1 ISTTTASG
9 RCRRISRSSARPSM
23 PAMRTSEKTTSNS
36 ARPSAASAAGPSAT
50 ASAVW
55 PRPWTYVVRCVRMF
69 FSSSTMRMDAM
80 SATRQLERE
89 PAPDADRAVEV
100 DAPAVRLDDVAHD
113 GEAETGRADVAALAG
128 LDEAV
133 EDAFLLIGR
142 DPAAGVADRDDDGP
156 VRRRGLDAH
165 RAAGGRVAE
174 RVREQVGER
183 PGELRGIARD
193 REAPGGDGG
202 FQRDAFFPR
211 LQDEQLQRAWDHVPE
226 IDVPPLDRN
235 ARGARPREVEQPL
248 GEVLEP
254 LHVLVRRADERTRSG
269 ANATVAAEEL
279 DRHAE

>member
-1 ISTTTASG
+1 
-9 RCRRISRSSARPSM
+9 M

-50 ASAVW
+50 ASTAW
-55 PRPWTYVVRCVRMF
+55 PRPRTYVVRCVRMF

-80 SATRQLERE
+80 SAARQLERE

-113 GEAETGRADVAALAG
+113 RQSEPRRPADALVA

-183 PGELRGIARD
+183 PGELRGIACD

-211 LQDEQLQRAWDHVPE
+211 LQDEQLQRARDHVLE

-235 ARGARPREVEQPL
+235 ARGAR
-248 GEVLEP
+248 
-254 LHVLVRRADERTRSG
+254 
-269 ANATVAAEEL
+269 
-279 DRHAE
+279 